1 MTQTNEMKLEHIL
14 ESFEQPEQLE
24 SLHYLV
30 EKLPE
35 FTQTIRAME
44 DKVVFVESVLND
56 KQSLESMSNEVEQKV
71 NSLHLGQEHLE
82 AVLEIAQLLPQIVP
96 MIKKTEELSTFV
108 SDLLEDTS
116 SVDYLL
122 DGINDV
128 VPVQKGMDIIQ
139 ETNERFKEDESKPNM
154 SILQMYR
161 LLKDPTV
168 QKGFKYVETL
178 LGVFGE
184 KEMKE

>member
-1 MTQTNEMKLEHIL
+1 MTQTNEMKIEHIL
-14 ESFEQPEQLE
+14 ESFERPEQLE

-30 EKLPE
+30 QKLPE
-35 FTQTIRAME
+35 FTQTIQAVEEKMA
-44 DKVVFVESVLND
+44 FVESVLND
-56 KQSLESMSNEVEQKV
+56 KQSLESISNEVEQKV
-71 NSLHLGQEHLE
+71 NSLHLGPEHLE
-82 AVLEIAQLLPQIVP
+82 AVLEVAQLLPQIVP
-96 MIKKTEELSTFV
+96 MVKKVEEVSTFMTDLV
-108 SDLLEDTS
+108 SDTS
-116 SVDYLL
+116 SVEYLL

-128 VPVQKGMDIIQ
+128 VPIQKGIDIIQ
-139 ETNERFKEDESKPNM
+139 ETNERFKEDERKPNM

-178 LGVFGE
+178 LGVVGE